1 MGEVG
6 KLYLAWQGREE
17 KAIQRFTLDVI
28 LSAELTSDWKR
39 VQKSFCEKRGS
50 DWEIPRIYAKLERNL
65 Q

>member
-6 KLYLAWQGREE
+6 KLYIAWQGREE

-28 LSAELTSDWKR
+28 LSAELTSDWKG

-50 DWEIPRIYAKLERNL
+50 D
-65 Q
+65 